1 MKVGII
7 TITDGQ
13 NYGNRLQNY
22 AMQEILVQYGFQV
35 ETIQR
40 RSSRDLKGIKK
51 IKNCCK
57 SSLKRILG
65 REEYTGKNL
74 RKKVFDKFNL
84 DYLNFSDFIL
94 ENNVAPPKLKESYD
108 FFIVGSD
115 QVWNTRFD
123 FIQEDI
129 KNYLASF
136 ANSDQKIA
144 YAASFGTDE
153 ILPEFEETFA
163 KELVSFKALG
173 VRETV
178 GVEIVKDLCGRE
190 DARVVLDPTMML
202 TKSQWGKFAK
212 KPSYLND
219 ESYLVTY
226 FLGGRN
232 NAMEHYI
239 HKLSM
244 QESCKIVN
252 LDIEFLKDA
261 QIDNM
266 EHFISS
272 PNEFVWLIQHAKYVL
287 TDSFHATVFSIIFQ
301 KPFCVFSRKAT
312 EKENNMGSRIDTLL
326 NTFDLTKCK
335 DDIENPSKKPEIYNE
350 IKIDEILKHEQEKS
364 RTFLQNALGI
374 KELKER
380 RVL

>member
-22 AMQEILVQYGFQV
+22 AMQEMLAQYGFQV

-40 RSSRDLKGIKK
+40 RSSRDLRGIKK
-51 IKNCCK
+51 IKYCCK
-57 SSLKRILG
+57 TSIKRILG
-65 REEYTGKNL
+65 REEYTGKKL
-74 RKKVFDKFNL
+74 RKKAFDKFNL
-84 DYLNFSDFIL
+84 EYLNFSDFIL
-94 ENNVAPPKLKESYD
+94 ENNVAPPKLKEGYD

-129 KNYLASF
+129 ENYLASF
-136 ANSDQKIA
+136 ANPDQKIA
-144 YAASFGTDE
+144 YAASFGTDKV
-153 ILPEFEETFA
+153 LPEFEEIFA
-163 KELVSFKALG
+163 RELASFKALG
-173 VRETV
+173 VRETA
-178 GVEIVKDLCGRE
+178 GVEIIKDLCGRE

-202 TKSQWGKFAK
+202 TKSQWDKFAK
-212 KPSYLND
+212 QPSYLND
-219 ESYLVTY
+219 EPYLVTY

-232 NAMEHYI
+232 NAMGQYI
-239 HKLSM
+239 HELSV
-244 QESCKIVN
+244 QESCKIIN
-252 LDIEFLKDA
+252 LDIEFLKDT

-287 TDSFHATVFSIIFQ
+287 TDSFHATVFSIIFK
-301 KPFCVFSRKAT
+301 KPFCVFGRKAT

-335 DDIENPSKKPEIYNE
+335 DDIEKPSKKPEIYNE
-350 IKIDEILKHEQEKS
+350 IKIDERLKHEQEKS
-364 RTFLQNALGI
+364 RKFLQSALEI
-374 KELKER
+374 N
-380 RVL
+380 